1 MADKDTVKLNKMGTE
16 PVPGLLLRM
25 SWPAI
30 LSMTIAALY
39 NVVDSIFV
47 SWLSTDAL
55 TGLSYVLPIQLLMI
69 SVAVGTGV
77 GTNSLIARRLG
88 ARRYDEANLAAETS
102 IWLSVFSWI
111 VFLLIGLFVSK
122 PFVAFYTNDEAIFNY
137 GTEYLT
143 IVTTLSFCLLT
154 EITLEKILQATGNM
168 IAPMIISMS
177 GCITNMILD
186 PIMIFGKFGMPR
198 MEVRGAAL
206 ATVIGQ
212 AVSLMVAIL
221 IIRRQEHAVT
231 IRMTRFRVNWE
242 IVKDIYAVGFPSMV
256 MQSIGSVMLIG
267 YNWIISATPVAVA
280 VLGVYFKIE
289 SFVFMPL
296 FGLQQGALPLLGFN
310 FGARNKKRMEDT
322 FKVALLM
329 GVIIMTAGT
338 LLFQIF
344 PEKILGLFDANDEMM
359 RIGVTALREISIC
372 FIPAAF
378 GVTIETVFQA
388 TGHGMYSLMGSVIR
402 QLIGILP
409 LAYILYNRYG
419 IMATWYS
426 FPIAELIGLAY
437 MLIMLFVLYEREIK
451 NLDQGMVEQCV

>member
-1 MADKDTVKLNKMGTE
+1 MGTE
-16 PVPGLLLRM
+16 PVPGLLVKM

-55 TGLSYVLPIQLLMI
+55 TGISYVLPLQLLMI

-77 GTNSLIARRLG
+77 GANSLIARRLG
-88 ARRYDEANLAAETS
+88 ARRYEEADLTAETS
-102 IWLSVFSWI
+102 IWLAFFSWI
-111 VFLLIGLFVSK
+111 VFLMIGLFVSR
-122 PFVAFYTNDEAIFNY
+122 PFMAFYTDDEEIFNY
-137 GTEYLT
+137 GVEYLT
-143 IVTTLSFCLLT
+143 IVTTMSFCILT

-177 GCITNMILD
+177 GCITNIILD
-186 PIMIFGKFGMPR
+186 PILIFGKFGMPR
-198 MEVRGAAL
+198 MEVRGAAI

-212 AVSLMVAIL
+212 AVSLIVAIF
-221 IIRRQEHAVT
+221 IIRRQENVVS
-231 IRMTRFRVNWE
+231 IRMTRFKLNWE
-242 IVKDIYAVGFPSMV
+242 IIRDIYAVGLPTMV
-256 MQSIGSVMLIG
+256 MQSIGSIMLIG

-280 VLGVYFKIE
+280 VLGIYFKIE

-310 FGARNKKRMEDT
+310 FGARNKKRMEET
-322 FKVALLM
+322 FKVALII
-329 GVIIMTAGT
+329 GVVIMILGT
-338 LLFQIF
+338 LLFQLF
-344 PEKILGLFDANDEMM
+344 PEVILGLFDADDEMM
-359 RIGVTALREISIC
+359 KIGVTALREISIC

-388 TGHGMYSLMGSVIR
+388 TGHGVYSLIGSVIR
-402 QLIGILP
+402 QLVGILP
-409 LAYILYNRYG
+409 LAYFLYNTYG
-419 IMATWYS
+419 IMYTWYS
-426 FPIAELIGLAY
+426 FPIAELLGLAY

-451 NLDQGMVEQCV
+451 NIEIDMVE

>member
-1 MADKDTVKLNKMGTE
+1 
-16 PVPGLLLRM
+16 
-25 SWPAI
+25 
-30 LSMTIAALY
+30 
-39 NVVDSIFV
+39 
-47 SWLSTDAL
+47 
-55 TGLSYVLPIQLLMI
+55 
-69 SVAVGTGV
+69 
-77 GTNSLIARRLG
+77 
-88 ARRYDEANLAAETS
+88 
-102 IWLSVFSWI
+102 
-111 VFLLIGLFVSK
+111 
-122 PFVAFYTNDEAIFNY
+122 
-137 GTEYLT
+137 
-143 IVTTLSFCLLT
+143 
-154 EITLEKILQATGNM
+154 
-168 IAPMIISMS
+168 
-177 GCITNMILD
+177 
-186 PIMIFGKFGMPR
+186 
-198 MEVRGAAL
+198 
-206 ATVIGQ
+206 
-212 AVSLMVAIL
+212 
-221 IIRRQEHAVT
+221 
-231 IRMTRFRVNWE
+231 
-242 IVKDIYAVGFPSMV
+242 